1 MIKSPSLPPMNNSM
15 TSHTVPL
22 SVTLYKVHTV
32 VVDPSA
38 RLDHL
43 NTEWN
48 QTELVIDL
56 TRHQRDQ
63 EEYYFD
69 IGGFLH
75 SNIVFIADHEDE
87 DVQEDDDDDDAPV
100 SVQELY
106 LVLVVCVCISC
117 LGVCAIV
124 LVLSYS
130 TKPHVHS
137 DTVSLASND
146 TPLYSVVDKTK
157 KKVKVTKATHE
168 KQEQK
173 SEEQE
178 LKQKSESLYEILSTL
193 QFKSKHKSGN
203 EKLENKKKYNST
215 LFYQNTGNGSNYTDD
230 QIQGGD
236 TREVQV
242 EVHQESFTDS
252 LENVS
257 DVSNINADHAL
268 YENTKHGEKFYS
280 FRKLQEK
287 YRNIIGKSRVS

>member
-1 MIKSPSLPPMNNSM
+1 M
-15 TSHTVPL
+15 TSQTVPL
-22 SVTLYKVHTV
+22 SVNLYDVHTV

-38 RLDHL
+38 RLAHL

-56 TRHQRDQ
+56 TRHQRNQ

-75 SNIVFIADHEDE
+75 SNIVFIADHEDQ
-87 DVQEDDDDDDAPV
+87 DVKEDDDDDDEDAPV

-106 LVLVVCVCISC
+106 LVLVVCVCILC

-137 DTVSLASND
+137 NIVSLASND

-157 KKVKVTKATHE
+157 KQSKVTKTAHE

-173 SEEQE
+173 SEGQK
-178 LKQKSESLYEILSTL
+178 LKQRSDSLYEILSTL
-193 QFKSKHKSGN
+193 QFKTKHNSGN
-203 EKLENKKKYNST
+203 EILEKKKKCNSS
-215 LFYQNTGNGSNYTDD
+215 LHSQNPSNDSNYTYD
-230 QIQGGD
+230 QTQGGG

-242 EVHQESFTDS
+242 QVHQESFTDS

-257 DVSNINADHAL
+257 DVTNNNANHAL

-287 YRNIIGKSRVS
+287 YRNIIGKSRVSK